1 MVVNVGGA
9 PLVVSINLLV
19 YEGEGEGE
27 GVVVSGIS
35 VMIGLPVSNEVVVCV
50 VSASVVGCVAVV
62 VVADEPVVSPLAVV
76 INVPVVD
83 VCV

>member
-19 YEGEGEGE
+19 YEGEGE

>member
-19 YEGEGEGE
+19 YEGEGE

-62 VVADEPVVSPLAVV
+62 VVADEPVVSPFAVV